1 MPRSKVIGRSS
12 VVERPERAD
21 LAGFTELPYD
31 GRGGLTGCQGN
42 YDDAPSPAFYFGGAD
57 YRAFRVIAALHYDV
71 RLQSLYELERRIFR
85 ENNDEVDALHGGE
98 HERALRLAAYWP
110 ARALEPSHGL
120 IAVDA
125 DDKRI
130 RSLARGNKEI
140 DVAGM
145 EQIEDSIGER
155 YPVLACSSPALGL
168 RTCGYF
174 RRRVSGLQSLLIT
187 MGWKWRTRSFLS
199 GRVITSS

>member
-31 GRGGLTGCQGN
+31 GSGGLAGCKGN
-42 YDDAPSPAFYFGGAD
+42 YNDAPSPAFDFTGAD
-57 YRAFRVIAALHYDV
+57 NRAFRVIAALHYDV

-85 ENNDEVDALHGGE
+85 ENNDEVDTFHGGE
-98 HERALRLAAYWP
+98 HERAFRLAAYRP
-110 ARALEPSHGL
+110 VRALEPSHRV

-130 RSLARGNKEI
+130 RSRARGNKEI

-145 EQIEDSIGER
+145 EQIEDSVRER
-155 YPVLACSSPALGL
+155 YPVFA
-168 RTCGYF
+168 
-174 RRRVSGLQSLLIT
+174 
-187 MGWKWRTRSFLS
+187 
-199 GRVITSS
+199 

>member
-31 GRGGLTGCQGN
+31 GGGGLTRCKGN
-42 YDDAPSPAFYFGGAD
+42 YNDAPSPAFDFTGAD

-71 RLQSLYELERRIFR
+71 RLQNPYELERRILR
-85 ENNDEVDALHGGE
+85 ENNDEVDAFHGGE
-98 HERALRLAAYWP
+98 HERALRLAAYRP
-110 ARALEPSHGL
+110 ARPLEPSHGL

-125 DDKRI
+125 NDKHI
-130 RSLARGNKEI
+130 RSPACGGEKV
-140 DVAGM
+140 DVPGM
-145 EQIEDSIGER
+145 EQIEDSVRER

-174 RRRVSGLQSLLIT
+174 CRGITGLQSLLIT

>member
-31 GRGGLTGCQGN
+31 VRGGLTGCQRN

-57 YRAFRVIAALHYDV
+57 YRAFRVIAALHDDV
-71 RLQSLYELERRIFR
+71 WFQSFYELERRIFR
-85 ENNDEVDALHGGE
+85 ENNDEVDAFHGGE

-174 RRRVSGLQSLLIT
+174 CRGITGLQSLLIT

>member
-1 MPRSKVIGRSS
+1 MIRR
-12 VVERPERAD
+12 ER
-21 LAGFTELPYD
+21 
-31 GRGGLTGCQGN
+31 N
-42 YDDAPSPAFYFGGAD
+42 YDDAPAPALHFVGAD
-57 YRAFRVIAALHYDV
+57 DRAFSVVAAFHYDV
-71 RLQSLYELERRIFR
+71 RLENPDQLEGRILR
-85 ENNDEVDALHGGE
+85 KNNDQVDAFHCGE
-98 HERALRLAAYWP
+98 HERAFRLAAYRP

-174 RRRVSGLQSLLIT
+174 CRGITGLQSLLIT
-187 MGWKWRTRSFLS
+187 MGWKWTTRSFLS
-199 GRVITSS
+199 GRAITSS